1 MSRQW
6 DLQDHDLDQDKIRQR
21 TILLESKDYSFVT
34 EQLKYRFTDS
44 ILPQMYDTT
53 LNRQTDSS

>member
-6 DLQDHDLDQDKIRQR
+6 DLQDQDLIRTKFVKEEFYLTVQIIR
-21 TILLESKDYSFVT
+21 YVT

-53 LNRQTDSS
+53 LNGQTDSS